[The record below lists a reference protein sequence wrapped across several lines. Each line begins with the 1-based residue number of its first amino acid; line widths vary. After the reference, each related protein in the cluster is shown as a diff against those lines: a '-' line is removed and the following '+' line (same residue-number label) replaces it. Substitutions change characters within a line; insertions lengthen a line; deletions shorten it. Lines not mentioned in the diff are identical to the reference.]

1 MDTLV
6 KKSLALHEAGSN
18 CAQSVLCAF
27 AGEYGFDE
35 VAAHRLATALGAGL
49 GRRQLLCGAVSG
61 GAMAI
66 GAALGNDSGADLE
79 AKERCYAIVAG
90 FVARIES
97 EFGSSDCRT
106 LLGVDLNTS
115 EGKAQVKARG
125 LGASV
130 CDRIIARSTELVAEA
145 IASAKT

>member
-1 MDTLV
+1 MV
-6 KKSLALHEAGSN
+6 KKSLALHEEGSN

-27 AGEYGFDE
+27 AGEYGFDGL
-35 VAAHRLATALGAGL
+35 AAHRLATAMGAGL

-79 AKERCYAIVAG
+79 AKERCYAIVAA
-90 FVARIES
+90 FVDKLES
-97 EFGSSDCRT
+97 EFGPSDCRS
-106 LLGVDLNTS
+106 LLGVDLNTP
-115 EGKAQVKARG
+115 EGKAEVKARG

-130 CDRIIARSTELVAEA
+130 CDRIIARSTQLVAEA
-145 IASAKT
+145 IASAKTR